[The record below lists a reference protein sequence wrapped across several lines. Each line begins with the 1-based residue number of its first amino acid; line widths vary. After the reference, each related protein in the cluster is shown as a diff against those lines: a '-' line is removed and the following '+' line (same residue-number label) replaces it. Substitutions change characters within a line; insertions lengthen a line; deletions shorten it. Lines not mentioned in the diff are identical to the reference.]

1 MNKPQSFID
10 RDRADTLLEK
20 WAPVLEYSSDSVKPI
35 EDDHTRL
42 NTAILLENQ
51 EKWCIEEANSAGHG
65 GAFGSGPTTTNIFN
79 PPGTTNS
86 GDTYAPND
94 ARLPKVLI
102 PMIRRTFP
110 ELITNEIVGV
120 QPMSGP
126 VGLAF
131 ALRYAY
137 QSDTLGSGIDGKGSA
152 TAGIGNYQPDRSET
166 TGPGFIPGQH
176 PSLSGGNALY
186 SGAGGLPADELGYQ
200 LLDTRFT
207 GSSSSALVGDS
218 TAAWN
223 FAAQDQGVAQI
234 LSAFEITGNIPQV
247 EVKFEKTAVEA
258 GTRRLG
264 ARWSVE
270 LEQDLKNMN
279 GIDIDAEITNA
290 MSYEIQAEID
300 REMLMRMIQ
309 AALTA
314 GVDKGYS
321 IWSPA
326 SADGR
331 WMVERNRDFYQRL
344 IIEANRI
351 AVRNRRG
358 AANFIVCTPRVAAI
372 LEMLPE
378 FQWVPVQ
385 GDVNTQPVGIAKVGS
400 LGGRFN
406 VYRDTRTEVQGNPN
420 YTNRYSAGSGGPLT
434 TTGIEYALLGY
445 KGPEFYDTGIIYCP
459 YIPVMVQRTIGP
471 NDFAPRVGLLTRYGV
486 VDNIFGANLYYHVVL
501 VQGLGTAFTPASQSV
516 YF

>member
-20 WAPVLEYSSDSVKPI
+20 WAPVLEYSSDSVAPI

-51 EKWCIEEANSAGHG
+51 EKWCIEEANSAGNA
-65 GAFGSGPTTTNIFN
+65 GAFGGGATNAN
-79 PPGTTNS
+79 MYAPAAGADTS
-86 GDTYAPND
+86 ADTYATGD

-137 QSDTLGSGIDGKGSA
+137 QSQDLGTGTDG
-152 TAGIGNYQPDRSET
+152 R
-166 TGPGFIPGQH
+166 
-176 PSLSGGNALY
+176 
-186 SGAGGLPADELGYQ
+186 GAGTGGTGAGTKAQYTGAAGLPGDELGYQ

-207 GSSSSALVGDS
+207 GTSSHDLSGDGDYWS
-218 TAAWN
+218 
-223 FAAQDQGVAQI
+223 FANQDRGVAQV
-234 LSAFEITGNIPQV
+234 LSAFEVTGNIPQV

-309 AALTA
+309 AALGSGFGK
-314 GVDKGYS
+314 GVS
-321 IWSPA
+321 VWSPA

-358 AANFIVCTPRVAAI
+358 AANFVVATPRVCAI

-400 LGGRFN
+400 LGGRFS
-406 VYRDTRTEVQGNPN
+406 VYRDTRTEVQNGEI
-420 YTNRYSAGSGGPLT
+420 YSQANAREYSNNSA
-434 TTGIEYALLGY
+434 TGTSIEYALLGY

-486 VDNIFGANLYYHVVL
+486 VDNIFGADLYYHVII
-501 VQGLGTAFTPASQSV
+501 VQGLGAKFSPGSTSV

>member
-51 EKWCIEEANSAGHG
+51 EKWCIEEANTAGTG
-65 GAFGSGPTTTNIFN
+65 GALGSGTTMSSVYGPNAAAQNI
-79 PPGTTNS
+79 GS
-86 GDTYAPND
+86 GDTYANGD

-137 QSDTLGSGIDGKGSA
+137 QSQTLGEGTDNGSS
-152 TAGIGNYQPDRSET
+152 TFAGG
-166 TGPGFIPGQH
+166 TGPGTGFNSPDSAAGDV
-176 PSLSGGNALY
+176 Y
-186 SGAGGLPADELGYQ
+186 SGTSGLPGDELGYQ
-200 LLDTRFT
+200 LLDTTFT
-207 GSSSSALVGDS
+207 GTSSQRLSGSSDWA
-218 TAAWN
+218 
-223 FAAQDQGVAQI
+223 FADQDKGVAQI
-234 LSAFEITGNIPQV
+234 LSAFEITGSIPQV

-309 AALTA
+309 SALGA
-314 GVDKGYS
+314 GYGPGYT
-321 IWSPA
+321 IWTPA

-331 WMVERNRDFYQRL
+331 WLVERNRDFYQRL

-358 AANFIVCTPRVAAI
+358 SANFVVATPRVCAI

-385 GDVNTQPVGIAKVGS
+385 GDVNTQPVGIAKIGS
-400 LGGRFN
+400 VGGRFN
-406 VYRDTRTEVQGNPN
+406 VYRDTRTEVQNSPN
-420 YTNRYSAGSGGPLT
+420 YTGANAATY
-434 TTGIEYALLGY
+434 TGATASIEYALLGY

-486 VDNIFGANLYYHVVL
+486 VDNIFGANLYYHVIL
-501 VQGLGTAFTPASQSV
+501 VQGLGTAFTPGSTSV

>member
-1 MNKPQSFID
+1 MKIRPTQSFVD
-10 RDRADTLLEK
+10 RSRAEALLEK
-20 WAPVLEYSSDSVKPI
+20 WAPVLNYSSDSVKEI
-35 EDDHTRL
+35 KDENSRL

-51 EKWCIEEANSAGHG
+51 EQWCIQESSSNSAFG
-65 GAFGSGPTTTNIFN
+65 GNAGGQYSPQA
-79 PPGTTNS
+79 GTVTS
-86 GDTYAPND
+86 GDTYAPGD
-94 ARLPKVLI
+94 ARLPKILI

-110 ELITNEIVGV
+110 ELISNEIVGV

-131 ALRYAY
+131 ALRYQY
-137 QSDTLGSGIDGKGSA
+137 NSTGLGSGFDASTPGG
-152 TAGIGNYQPDRSET
+152 AGN
-166 TGPGFIPGQH
+166 IPGT
-176 PSLSGGNALY
+176 STGYTGST
-186 SGAGGLPADELGYQ
+186 ELGYQ
-200 LLDTRFT
+200 FLDTRFT
-207 GSSSSALVGDS
+207 GSSSQRLSGATGVWS
-218 TAAWN
+218 
-223 FAAQDQGVAQI
+223 FAQQDQGVAQI

-300 REMLMRMIQ
+300 REMIVRMIQ
-309 AALTA
+309 SALNA
-314 GVDKGYS
+314 GFGAGYS
-321 IWSPA
+321 FWSPA

-331 WMVERNRDFYQRL
+331 WLVERNRDFYQKL

-358 AANFIVCTPRVAAI
+358 AANFIVATPRVCAI

-385 GDVNTQPVGIAKVGS
+385 GDVSTQPVGVAKVGS
-400 LGGRFN
+400 VGGRFS
-406 VYRDTRTEVQGNPN
+406 VYRDTRTEVQNTTT
-420 YTNRYSAGSGGPLT
+420 YGSGLGYT
-434 TTGIEYALLGY
+434 GGTSGIEYALLGY
-445 KGPEFYDTGIIYCP
+445 KGSEFYDTGIIYCP
-459 YIPVMVQRTIGP
+459 YIPIMVQRTIGP

-486 VDNIFGANLYYHVVL
+486 VDNIFGANLYYHVVI
-501 VQGLGTAFTPASQSV
+501 VQGLGTAFSPASQNV

>member
-10 RDRADTLLEK
+10 KDRANALLEK
-20 WAPVLEYSSDSVKPI
+20 WAPVLDYTSDSVKAI
-35 EDDHTRL
+35 DDAHTRL
-42 NTAILLENQ
+42 NTAVLLENQ
-51 EKWCIEEANSAGHG
+51 EKWCLEESNSAGG
-65 GAFGSGPTTTNIFN
+65 GALGGAAQGGVQFN
-79 PPGTTNS
+79 PASQIGS

-110 ELITNEIVGV
+110 ELITNDIVGV

-137 QSDTLGSGIDGKGSA
+137 QSDSLGTGTDGKTTAVPAADGVPYNGSA
-152 TAGIGNYQPDRSET
+152 
-166 TGPGFIPGQH
+166 
-176 PSLSGGNALY
+176 
-186 SGAGGLPADELGYQ
+186 GLPNSELGYQ

-207 GSSSSALVGDS
+207 GASGGNQLSGATGYWDF
-218 TAAWN
+218 N
-223 FAAQDQGVAQI
+223 GNDQGVAQI

-309 AALTA
+309 SALGA
-314 GVDKGYS
+314 GYGPGFSV
-321 IWSPA
+321 WSPA

-331 WMVERNRDFYQRL
+331 WLVERNRDFYQRL

-358 AANFIVCTPRVAAI
+358 AANFIVATPRVCAI

-378 FQWVPVQ
+378 FQWVPVA
-385 GDVNTQPVGIAKVGS
+385 GDVNTQPVGIGKVGS
-400 LGGRFN
+400 IGGRFN
-406 VYRDTRTEVQGNPN
+406 VYRDTRTEATYNGDFGQTVGGGGQ
-420 YTNRYSAGSGGPLT
+420 AG
-434 TTGIEYALLGY
+434 GIEYALLGY

-486 VDNIFGANLYYHVVL
+486 VDNIFGSNLYYHVIV
-501 VQGLGTAFTPASQSV
+501 VQGLGQEFTPGSSSV